1 MIRWTDDEGRN
12 RCKATDT
19 AQFLYFDGLRQDD
32 KNLVSWPWLDVWEKD
47 LAIKLITIGFPLD
60 IDSLFEIA
68 RTELDKK
75 SAIALWYYDAAKAAA
90 NVYQTGLE
98 IANASIAY
106 GAISDPDKPANWLSW
121 AKSKGYSVDHLCLQR
136 QDYARRQDGEL
147 TLTTQRTDNQGENA
161 KALLGKG
168 WKDAAR
174 TIADEI
180 DKRDEEA
187 GARDGIKSLANRVA
201 DKMRERGIY
210 GERGPLAGGTIVRDA
225 LQ

>member
-90 NVYQTGLE
+90 NVYQT
-98 IANASIAY
+98 
-106 GAISDPDKPANWLSW
+106 LSLI
-121 AKSKGYSVDHLCLQR
+121 H
-136 QDYARRQDGEL
+136 
-147 TLTTQRTDNQGENA
+147 
-161 KALLGKG
+161 
-168 WKDAAR
+168 
-174 TIADEI
+174 I
-180 DKRDEEA
+180 
-187 GARDGIKSLANRVA
+187 
-201 DKMRERGIY
+201 
-210 GERGPLAGGTIVRDA
+210 
-225 LQ
+225 